1 MPTRNKNNN
10 IIVGLDIGTTKICAI
25 AADANSRDVLNIVGV
40 GTAKSEGLR
49 KGVVVNIEKTVQA
62 IKKAVEECELMCG
75 QQIHSVYAGIA
86 GHHIKGRNS
95 HGMVTVYHNRTVSK
109 EDIRRVIDASQVL
122 IPNDREVLHI
132 LPQEFIV
139 DDQDGVQNPLGMSG
153 ARLEVNV
160 HIVTGSVTSAQN
172 IIKCCNLA
180 GLDVEDIVLEPL
192 ASSQAVLSSDEQEV
206 GVVLV
211 DIGGG
216 TTDITIYTE
225 GSIVHTAVLALGG
238 NHLTHDIAIGLQTP
252 LAEAEEIKHK
262 YGIAM
267 LGKLKLSSR
276 TFKKMTSHL
285 PEDILTQLKVIENKE
300 FNKEEDFL
308 TEVKTLI
315 GVEQTN
321 RFKTLLRK
329 YATMDSLVEADEMI
343 QVPSVGGRK
352 ARTIQKQVLV
362 DIIEDRFREIFE
374 FIAQEIEKSQYRN
387 VVASGVVITGGTCIM
402 PGADELAHEVL
413 KLPVRVGFPE
423 NVSGLQELI
432 YSPKYATSVGLVR
445 YGLNN
450 QSKVRF
456 SGDETNLF
464 HKVSRRMKDWLHE
477 FF

>member
-1 MPTRNKNNN
+1 MPSRKNNN
-10 IIVGLDIGTTKICAI
+10 NIVVGLDIGTTKICAI
-25 AADANSRDVLNIVGV
+25 AAELDSKDILNVIGV

-75 QQIHSVYAGIA
+75 QQITSVYAGIA

-95 HGMVTVYHNRTVSK
+95 HGMVTVHHNRTITE
-109 EDIRRVIDASQVL
+109 EDIRRVIDAAQIL

-139 DDQDGVQNPLGMSG
+139 DDQDGVQNPLNMSG
-153 ARLEVNV
+153 TRLEVNV

-172 IIKCCNLA
+172 IIKCCNQA

-216 TTDITIYTE
+216 TTDITIYSE

-238 NHLTHDIAIGLQTP
+238 NHLTHDIAIGLKTP
-252 LAEAEEIKHK
+252 LAEAEELKHK
-262 YGIAM
+262 YGVA
-267 LGKLKLSSR
+267 
-276 TFKKMTSHL
+276 MTSMVT
-285 PEDILTQLKVIENKE
+285 PEELIE
-300 FNKEEDFL
+300 
-308 TEVKTLI
+308 
-315 GVEQTN
+315 
-321 RFKTLLRK
+321 
-329 YATMDSLVEADEMI
+329 
-343 QVPSVGGRK
+343 VPGVGGRK
-352 ARTIQKQVLV
+352 NRTIPKIVLAE
-362 DIIEDRFREIFE
+362 IIEDRFREIFE
-374 FIAQEIEKSQYRN
+374 FIAQEIEKSQYRS
-387 VVASGVVITGGTCIM
+387 VMASGVVITGGTCIM
-402 PGADELAHEVL
+402 TGADELASDVL
-413 KLPVRVGFPE
+413 NLPVRVGFPE
-423 NVSGLQELI
+423 HIGKLQELI

-445 YGLNN
+445 YGLNS
-450 QSKVRF
+450 QSKLRF
-456 SGDETNLF
+456 SGDESNLF